1 MITPPMFVYGT
12 LCSPQVVQV
21 LLGRSIMPTFLPAR
35 LNGYAR
41 YPVRGFVFP
50 GTIATPSKPMSH
62 VDGFLLEG
70 LSTLECKLFDWFEG
84 HEYERVMVSVERQDT
99 KELVQAQVYLWKRE
113 LIDELELEKIWDF
126 SEFERTKLEWYLENT
141 VRPCRHETER
151 LGMTQDEEVQ
161 EK

>member
-1 MITPPMFVYGT
+1 
-12 LCSPQVVQV
+12 
-21 LLGRSIMPTFLPAR
+21 
-35 LNGYAR
+35 
-41 YPVRGFVFP
+41 
-50 GTIATPSKPMSH
+50 MSH

-99 KELVQAQVYLWKRE
+99 KEIVQAQVYLWKRE